1 MPEVRGP
8 REEFLPAGATTIA
21 GDAEDVL
28 VSDAR
33 GDLTPAQMVEQ
44 KLMALLW
51 GRPSAV
57 RATGGVE
64 DVRRVNN

>member
-1 MPEVRGP
+1 MVEVRGP
-8 REEFLPAGATTIA
+8 REQLGQAEATTVA

-44 KLMALLW
+44 KL
-51 GRPSAV
+51 
-57 RATGGVE
+57 RA
-64 DVRRVNN
+64 RKI

>member
-1 MPEVRGP
+1 MLEVRGP
-8 REEFLPAGATTIA
+8 REPFVPTGATSRVA
-21 GDAEDVL
+21 EAEDVL

-33 GDLTPAQMVEQ
+33 GDLTPAQMVER

-57 RATGGVE
+57 PTHAGPE
-64 DVRRVNN
+64 DVRRAHG